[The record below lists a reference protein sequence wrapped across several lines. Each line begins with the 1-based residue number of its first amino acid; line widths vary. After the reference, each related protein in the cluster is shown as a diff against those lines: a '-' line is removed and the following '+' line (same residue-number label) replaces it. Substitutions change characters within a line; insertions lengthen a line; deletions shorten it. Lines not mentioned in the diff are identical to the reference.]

1 MRRKKFRCIW
11 LAAIVFLFLFTV
23 QVQAA
28 GKNKISV
35 RVNGNERAVLEQD
48 GEKCHLT
55 TGDAKEDKKILAHK
69 VVYLKIS
76 KGKELTSGYY
86 TFNRK
91 GYLDTRKIFH
101 LLNTKIGT
109 QRFKGWYY
117 FGEENGRLWTEKRG
131 WTKIGKK
138 TYYLSR
144 TGRMYVDQWVQGYYL
159 LENGQIAK
167 SMRTPDGY
175 YVDCDGRKCQKE
187 EVSLSGLKKEL
198 NSMISRYSGTWSVYV
213 KDLKTGDVISI
224 NDRGMKP
231 ASVIKLFVMAATYD
245 SIKNGTIKKTSQ
257 IDSLLNSMITVS
269 DNESFNSLVRR
280 NSSNGSFV
288 DGCKTVNKYLKKIG
302 CTKTGCHSTLH
313 PSSTTFTWDGTSN
326 VASAKD
332 AGLVLESIY
341 KEKCV
346 SAKYSR
352 EMLNLLLRQTRTWKI
367 PAGLPSGI
375 KCANKTGEN
384 DSCQNDVA
392 IVYGKKTTYIVCI
405 FAETNEYSGVN
416 GIRSLSSKIY
426 TALNS

>member
-1 MRRKKFRCIW
+1 MRGKKLGCIW
-11 LAAIVFLFLFTV
+11 LAAIVFLLLFTV

-48 GEKCHLT
+48 GEKWHLT

-91 GYLDTRKIFH
+91 GYLDTRKTFH
-101 LLNTKIGT
+101 LLDTKIGT

-159 LENGQIAK
+159 LKNGQIAK

-187 EVSLSGLKKEL
+187 EVALSGLKKEL

-245 SIKNGTIKKTSQ
+245 NIKNGTIKKTSQ

-280 NSSNGSFV
+280 NSSNGS
-288 DGCKTVNKYLKKIG
+288 K
-302 CTKTGCHSTLH
+302 
-313 PSSTTFTWDGTSN
+313 
-326 VASAKD
+326 
-332 AGLVLESIY
+332 
-341 KEKCV
+341 
-346 SAKYSR
+346 R
-352 EMLNLLLRQTRTWKI
+352 LNL
-367 PAGLPSGI
+367 G
-375 KCANKTGEN
+375 
-384 DSCQNDVA
+384 
-392 IVYGKKTTYIVCI
+392 
-405 FAETNEYSGVN
+405 
-416 GIRSLSSKIY
+416 
-426 TALNS
+426 